1 MESPIDRGFDVIGSI
16 AIIKKKP
23 GEDQKKLRKLG
34 EAIINQNKHI
44 SSVFNKV
51 GGIEGEDRL
60 MKLKWVAGDKKT
72 LTLHKENGFSFY
84 VDVKK
89 VFFTPRMVSERLRVI
104 NQVKPNENVLDMF
117 CGVGPFAIPIARRT
131 SSVYALDINKNAIKL
146 LEKNITLNKIKNMD
160 FKCGD
165 SRLLVKNLDK
175 KFSRVIMNY
184 PSNPLKFLKSALSAA
199 DEKCTLH
206 YYKFINTHD
215 TYAVKEEKNKI
226 INTAGKNFRIMK
238 IKTYKAGETAPFV
251 TRMCFDITAKKV
263 SNWSSKRPSPARYS

>member
-23 GEDQKKLRKLG
+23 GEPQKKLKEIG
-34 EAIINQNKHI
+34 EAIIKDNKHI

-60 MKLKWVAGDKKT
+60 MKLRWVAGDKKS
-72 LTLHKENGFSFY
+72 LTLHRENGFSFY

-104 NQVKPNENVLDMF
+104 NQVKPDESVLDMF
-117 CGVGPFAIPIARRT
+117 CGVGPFAIPIARRA
-131 SSVYALDINKNAIKL
+131 SYVYALDINKSAINL
-146 LEKNITLNKIKNMD
+146 LEKNVALNKIKNMD

-165 SRLLVKNLDK
+165 SGLLAGRLGK
-175 KFSRVIMNY
+175 KFGRIIMNY

-199 DEKCTLH
+199 GEKCTLH
-206 YYKFINTHD
+206 YYKFINTHEAD
-215 TYAVKEEKNKI
+215 AVKQEKAKI
-226 INTAGKNFRIMK
+226 MKAAGKNFKIIK
-238 IKTYKAGETAPFV
+238 IKTYRAGETAPFV
-251 TRMCFDITAKKV
+251 TRMCFDVTVRKV
-263 SNWSSKRPSPARYS
+263 SNRSNKRPSPARYS